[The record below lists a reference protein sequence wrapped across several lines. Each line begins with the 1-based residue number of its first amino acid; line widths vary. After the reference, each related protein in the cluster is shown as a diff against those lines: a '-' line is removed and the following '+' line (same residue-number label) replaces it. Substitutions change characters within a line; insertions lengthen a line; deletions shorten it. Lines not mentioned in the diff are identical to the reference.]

1 MYDNDLWFTILELP
15 YKQKLEL
22 LKIYKNSDEIL
33 YNFKNSDIIKKYK
46 FDMEKINYIKDMMSK
61 EEIEIVFFND
71 ENYPNILKNYDDMP
85 YGLFYKGNIKK
96 LNELTY
102 TVAMVGSRK
111 CTQYGKD
118 VTEIISR
125 DLSLN
130 GIGIISGMARGVDT
144 YAHKTC
150 IENKGYTCA
159 VLGCGANVIYP
170 KENKDLYCQII
181 RKGCIISQY
190 KPNTKPMP
198 YNFPVRNKIIS
209 GLSNLILV
217 TEADV
222 KSGSLITATAA
233 LEQGKD
239 VGAVPGSVFSKMSR
253 GTNKLIEDGAHVIKN
268 ADDVYGIL
276 NFKKINFKKIHN
288 NSSYDLMS
296 ENQRKVYNIISDKPV
311 HVDDIKQVLNIDI
324 QELYELLFEM
334 QLKNKILCL
343 SGSYYVRVNNYL

>member
-268 ADDVYGIL
+268 ADDVYEIL

-343 SGSYYVRVNNYL
+343 SGSYYVRVNSYL